1 MADAADVLFA
11 QSDNSLAFHPG
22 PNPSR
27 QSVSKGSVDHGS
39 GACRPCA
46 WLYKSRN
53 GCRHGEKCDYCH
65 MCPPGELKRKK
76 RDKLVRRAEE
86 MRQQRLQAPL
96 PRLSGPPPPPFDA
109 DATLGPEFSAAFCTP
124 TLAAIG
130 APAAWTALA
139 AACGASSPP
148 PPPPPVGPSP
158 PPSYF
163 AGLADFEDCTG
174 AGSKRD
180 GAAFFVAH
188 SHLRGDVQ
196 AEIVRRAVLSLLAQL
211 IGGSGFF

>member
-76 RDKLVRRAEE
+76 RDKLARRAEE
-86 MRQQRLQAPL
+86 MRQQRLQEL
-96 PRLSGPPPPPFDA
+96 QQG
-109 DATLGPEFSAAFCTP
+109 ATSTAVRTPSAA
-124 TLAAIG
+124 LRRRRHA
-130 APAAWTALA
+130 
-139 AACGASSPP
+139 
-148 PPPPPVGPSP
+148 
-158 PPSYF
+158 
-163 AGLADFEDCTG
+163 G
-174 AGSKRD
+174 AG
-180 GAAFFVAH
+180 
-188 SHLRGDVQ
+188 
-196 AEIVRRAVLSLLAQL
+196 VLCRLLHADP
-211 IGGSGFF
+211 G

>member
-1 MADAADVLFA
+1 
-11 QSDNSLAFHPG
+11 DNSLAFHPG

-76 RDKLVRRAEE
+76 RDKLARRAEE

-130 APAAWTALA
+130 APAALDVVIPVHDKDTATLA
-139 AACGASSPP
+139 LTVRS
-148 PPPPPVGPSP
+148 
-158 PPSYF
+158 
-163 AGLADFEDCTG
+163 
-174 AGSKRD
+174 
-180 GAAFFVAH
+180 
-188 SHLRGDVQ
+188 LRNCCP
-196 AEIVRRAVLSLLAQL
+196 EVRRILVVSRTPWDDPAVA
-211 IGGSGFF
+211 